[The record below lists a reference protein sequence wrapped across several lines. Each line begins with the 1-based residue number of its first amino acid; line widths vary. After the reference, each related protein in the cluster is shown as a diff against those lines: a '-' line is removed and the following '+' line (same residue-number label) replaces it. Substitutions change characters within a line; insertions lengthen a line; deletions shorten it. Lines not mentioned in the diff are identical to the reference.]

1 MLTERCVLEQVEA
14 SDRLWG
20 ADLHACTPVLVIYLV
35 CLCVHAR
42 VRLYACKLLACGLIL
57 FCGLS
62 GVTVRSALGGL
73 ICHSLVR
80 SWVFQVSQSG
90 LDEMYTCLRPCALPT
105 MLHMSRIQLDAHYT
119 PQ

>member
-62 GVTVRSALGGL
+62 GVTVWSALG
-73 ICHSLVR
+73 
-80 SWVFQVSQSG
+80 VFQVSQSG

-105 MLHMSRIQLDAHYT
+105 MLHVSRIQLDAHYT